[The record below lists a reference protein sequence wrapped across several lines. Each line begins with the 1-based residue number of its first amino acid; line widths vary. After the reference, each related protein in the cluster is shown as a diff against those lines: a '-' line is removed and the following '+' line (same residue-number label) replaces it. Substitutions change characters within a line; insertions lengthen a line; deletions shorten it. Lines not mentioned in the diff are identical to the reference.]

1 MNETD
6 VVVKIEEQAAG
17 DKGLLGVASPS
28 LTINQM
34 WHNKCHKRV
43 DANDR
48 HNHRKKTWKRLP
60 KTPSLK
66 RFARELAATGD
77 ATAKAWLASKLGKNN
92 EKRSDKNIARVALER
107 QASKAARKGT
117 GKK

>member
-1 MNETD
+1 MNEND
-6 VVVKIEEQAAG
+6 VVVKVDEQAAG
-17 DKGLLGVASPS
+17 DRGIVGTATPS
-28 LTINQM
+28 LTVKQQ
-34 WHNKCHKRV
+34 WHAKCFKES

-48 HNHRKKTWKRLP
+48 NNHRKTTWKRLP

-66 RFARELAATGD
+66 RFARELAASGD
-77 ATAKAWLASKLGKNN
+77 ATAKAWLDNKLGSNS

-107 QASKAARKGT
+107 QATKASRKGT